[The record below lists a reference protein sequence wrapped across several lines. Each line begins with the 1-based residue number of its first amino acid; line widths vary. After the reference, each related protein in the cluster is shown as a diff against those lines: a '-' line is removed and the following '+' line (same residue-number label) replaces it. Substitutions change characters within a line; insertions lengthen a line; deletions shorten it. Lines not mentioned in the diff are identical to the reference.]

1 MKSGTIKYLDPEGQW
16 NGMKKTK
23 VTFKD
28 GRAYTFFS
36 KGEFSGSVGDTV
48 KYTVTNED
56 MYNAKLIREDLKT
69 VKEYIEESFDLD
81 EFREDTKTKKE
92 VKGEWL
98 RQDLYLNV
106 RTSCIIASSNF
117 HQQRV
122 SDVETLINDAELMY
136 NWINK

>member
-1 MKSGTIKYLDPEGQW
+1 MKSGTIKHLDSDGQW

-36 KGEFSGSVGDTV
+36 KGEFSASIGDTV

-56 MYNAKLIREDLKT
+56 MYNAKLIRQDLKN
-69 VKEYIEESFDLD
+69 KKKLDESFVLD
-81 EFREDTKTKKE
+81 EFREDTKTRKE

-106 RTSCIIASSNF
+106 RTSCIIAASNF
-117 HQQRV
+117 HAQRV
-122 SDVETLINDAELMY
+122 SDVETLINDAEKMY